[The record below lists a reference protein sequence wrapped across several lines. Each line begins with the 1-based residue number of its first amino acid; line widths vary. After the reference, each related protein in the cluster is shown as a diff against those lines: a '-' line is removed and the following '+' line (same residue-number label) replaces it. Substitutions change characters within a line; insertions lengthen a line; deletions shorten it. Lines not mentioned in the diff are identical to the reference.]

1 MYSPQE
7 IQERLEQILLTVQKT
22 GRYVGGE
29 YNQVIKEW
37 DAVSTHVALA
47 FPDIYDIG
55 LPNLGITIL
64 YQSLNR
70 RPDVWAERTYC
81 PWTDMEALMRQGDIP
96 LYSLESKHPLAAF
109 DILGITLPYET
120 LFTNTLNMLDL
131 ARIPIRSTDRDA
143 SHPLVIAGGHA
154 TFNPE
159 PMAPFIDAFAIGEGE
174 DIIHEIVDA
183 HSQWKAARQSRQ
195 ELLHT
200 LARIPGYTCQP
211 SIRLATTLMAQSP
224 ESIAWPAIYLPASTN
239 ASCRNSPRHRPT
251 LSYPPLRSSTTG
263 SRSRSCAAAPGGAD
277 SATPE

>member
-7 IQERLEQILLTVQKT
+7 IQERLEQILLTVQKP

-131 ARIPIRSTDRDA
+131 ARIPIRSTDRD
-143 SHPLVIAGGHA
+143 
-154 TFNPE
+154 
-159 PMAPFIDAFAIGEGE
+159 
-174 DIIHEIVDA
+174 
-183 HSQWKAARQSRQ
+183 
-195 ELLHT
+195 
-200 LARIPGYTCQP
+200 
-211 SIRLATTLMAQSP
+211 
-224 ESIAWPAIYLPASTN
+224 
-239 ASCRNSPRHRPT
+239 
-251 LSYPPLRSSTTG
+251 
-263 SRSRSCAAAPGGAD
+263 
-277 SATPE
+277 